1 MNRAGS
7 PVSCPC
13 NWTKS
18 NSRNITRSFISNTLN
33 FPEYSSLLIDRIDK
47 IPMHSLFSR
56 NNLMLSVLPRCI
68 RIVRSDNF
76 MLCLCKAVINTS
88 NVPEPLSRS
97 TRGNFFQFIQSYL
110 IIIHPL
116 TMSMDDSHQLI
127 LQKRSIFQIRLPG
140 ISLYQCQI
148 YTMFLQCLF
157 HLRGV
162 PAEK

>member
-1 MNRAGS
+1 MIGKLHEQSRE
-7 PVSCPC
+7 PCILPC

-88 NVPEPLSRS
+88 NVPRTSFTKYKR
-97 TRGNFFQFIQSYL
+97 NFFQFIQSYL

-127 LQKRSIFQIRLPG
+127 LQKRY
-140 ISLYQCQI
+140 ISN
-148 YTMFLQCLF
+148 
-157 HLRGV
+157 
-162 PAEK
+162 